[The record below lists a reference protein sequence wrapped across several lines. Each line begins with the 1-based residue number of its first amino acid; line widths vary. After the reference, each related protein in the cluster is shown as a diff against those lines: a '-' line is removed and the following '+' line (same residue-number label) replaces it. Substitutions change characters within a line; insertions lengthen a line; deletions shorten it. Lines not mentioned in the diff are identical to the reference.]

1 MPGRYRMSGNMRIV
15 GITSTL
21 RFRNF
26 VGPQIWK
33 PVFYPQNDGTQIPR
47 KSDAISKVMIF
58 EKAFQ
63 TIL

>member
-1 MPGRYRMSGNMRIV
+1 MSGNMRIV
-15 GITSTL
+15 GTTNTL

-26 VGPQIWK
+26 VGLQLWK
-33 PVFYPQNDGTQIPR
+33 PVFYPQNDGTQIPQ

-58 EKAFQ
+58 EKVFQ